1 MSNSFHSL
9 TVKNVKQETADSV
22 SVSFEI
28 PQDLKEQF
36 KYKQG
41 QYLTLKF
48 DINGTEQRRAY
59 SMSSSPVDPDITVT
73 VKRLKDGLVS
83 NHINS
88 NLKAGDQVEVMKPE
102 GRFFTPLDPTQRKT
116 YFLFAAGSGITP
128 IMSIAKTTLEQEPQS
143 SVALLYGNRNED
155 SVIFKAELEAMTE
168 KYRGQFTYTP
178 MLSQPH
184 KEKKG
189 GLSGM
194 FKKAKINW
202 GGKMGRIDK
211 AAVSSFLAECESI
224 YAKNAEYFI
233 CGPGQM
239 IDTVEQALMGTGV
252 DKTRIHTERFVSAS
266 DTKTGA
272 APANASGATVI
283 ATLNGEPLTFE
294 VPKGKS
300 ILTAMI
306 DLKMEPPYSCTSGAC
321 STCMAKKTSGEVEME
336 VCYALDDDEIK
347 DGYILTCQAHPT
359 TAKVEINFDV

>member
-1 MSNSFHSL
+1 MSHSFHSL
-9 TVKNVKQETADSV
+9 TVKNVKQETADTV

-28 PQDLKEQF
+28 PQDLTDTF

-48 DINGTEQRRAY
+48 TIDGKEQRRAY
-59 SMSSSPVDPDITVT
+59 SMSSSPVEEDLTVT
-73 VKRLKDGLVS
+73 VKRLEGGLVS

-88 NLKAGDQVEVMKPE
+88 NVKAGDTIEVMKPE

-128 IMSIAKTTLEQEPQS
+128 IISIAKTALEQEPQS

-155 SVIFKAELEAMTE
+155 SVIFKAELEAMTT

-184 KEKKG
+184 KEKQG
-189 GLSGM
+189 GLKGM

-202 GGKMGRIDK
+202 GGKTGRIDK
-211 AAVSSFLAECESI
+211 AAVNKFLEECESI
-224 YAKNAEYFI
+224 YVKNAEYFI
-233 CGPGQM
+233 CGPGEM
-239 IDTVEQALMGTGV
+239 IDAVEQSLMGTGV
-252 DKTRIHTERFVSAS
+252 DKSRIHTERFFNENENASAAVP
-266 DTKTGA
+266 T
-272 APANASGATVI
+272 NASGATVV
-283 ATLNGEPLTFE
+283 ATLNGEPTTFE

-321 STCMAKKTSGEVEME
+321 STCMAKVTSGAVDME
-336 VCYALDDDEIK
+336 VCYALDDDEVK

>member
-1 MSNSFHSL
+1 
-9 TVKNVKQETADSV
+9 
-22 SVSFEI
+22 
-28 PQDLKEQF
+28 
-36 KYKQG
+36 
-41 QYLTLKF
+41 
-48 DINGTEQRRAY
+48 
-59 SMSSSPVDPDITVT
+59 
-73 VKRLKDGLVS
+73 
-83 NHINS
+83 
-88 NLKAGDQVEVMKPE
+88 
-102 GRFFTPLDPTQRKT
+102 
-116 YFLFAAGSGITP
+116 
-128 IMSIAKTTLEQEPQS
+128 
-143 SVALLYGNRNED
+143 
-155 SVIFKAELEAMTE
+155 
-168 KYRGQFTYTP
+168 
-178 MLSQPH
+178 
-184 KEKKG
+184 
-189 GLSGM
+189 M

-202 GGKMGRIDK
+202 GGKIGRIDK

-272 APANASGATVI
+272 TPASASGATVI

-336 VCYALDDDEIK
+336 VCYALDDEEIK

-359 TAKVEINFDV
+359 TSKVEINFDV

>member
-1 MSNSFHSL
+1 MSNLFHPL
-9 TVKNVKQETADSV
+9 TVKNIKQETADAV

-28 PQDLKEQF
+28 PQDLKEEF

-41 QYLTLKF
+41 QYLTLRF
-48 DINGTEQRRAY
+48 MLDGAEQRRAY
-59 SMSSSPVDPDITVT
+59 SMSSSPVEQDITVT
-73 VKRLKDGLVS
+73 VKRLKGGLVS

-88 NLKAGDQVEVMKPE
+88 NLKAGDTVEVMKPE
-102 GRFFTPLDPTQRKT
+102 GRFFTPLDASQRKT

-128 IMSIAKTTLEQEPQS
+128 IISIAKTTLEQEPQS

-155 SVIFKAELEAMTE
+155 SVIFKEELEAMTQ

-184 KEKKG
+184 KQKQG
-189 GLSGM
+189 GLTGM

-202 GGKMGRIDK
+202 GGKTGRIDK
-211 AAVSSFLAECESI
+211 AAVNTFLEECESI
-224 YAKNAEYFI
+224 YVKNADYFI

-239 IDTVEQALMGTGV
+239 IDAVEQALMGSGIE
-252 DKTRIHTERFVSAS
+252 KTRIHTERFFTESQADS
-266 DTKTGA
+266 A
-272 APANASGATVI
+272 APANASGATVV
-283 ATLNGEPLTFE
+283 ATLNGEAHTIE

-300 ILTAMI
+300 ILDAMI

-336 VCYALDDDEIK
+336 VCYALDDEEIK
-347 DGYILTCQAHPT
+347 EGYILTCQSHPT

>member
-9 TVKNVKQETADSV
+9 TVKNVKQETADTV

-28 PQDLKEQF
+28 PQDLKETF
-36 KYKQG
+36 AYKQG

-48 DINGTEQRRAY
+48 TINGTEQRRAY
-59 SMSSSPVDPDITVT
+59 SMSSSPVEQDITVT

-88 NLKAGDQVEVMKPE
+88 NLKTGDRVDVMKPE
-102 GRFFTPLDPTQRKT
+102 GRFYTPLDPTQRKT

-155 SVIFKAELEAMTE
+155 SVIFKEELEAMTE

-184 KEKKG
+184 KEKKS
-189 GLSGM
+189 GLTGM

-202 GGKMGRIDK
+202 GGKTGRIDK
-211 AAVSSFLAECESI
+211 AAVNTFLAECESI
-224 YAKNAEYFI
+224 YVKNAEYFI

-252 DKTRIHTERFVSAS
+252 EKTRIHTERFTTAS
-266 DTKTGA
+266 DAKSA

-283 ATLNGEPLTFE
+283 ATLNGEEVTFE

-336 VCYALDDDEIK
+336 VCYALDDDEVK

-359 TAKVEINFDV
+359 TAKVGINFDV